1 MPLCLTEAQKSTRRT
16 VRPEHMLLAL
26 VSTESFLTLQLNES
40 GFDKESLAQAMSSI
54 RNEERLSIM
63 DKMQCVLFAWLHA
76 NMPPYSSA
84 FYLVLKWARLLVSS

>member
-1 MPLCLTEAQKSTRRT
+1 
-16 VRPEHMLLAL
+16 MLLAL

-76 NMPPYSSA
+76 NMPPLQLSFSRRKNIWNHIYE
-84 FYLVLKWARLLVSS
+84 RLSKNA